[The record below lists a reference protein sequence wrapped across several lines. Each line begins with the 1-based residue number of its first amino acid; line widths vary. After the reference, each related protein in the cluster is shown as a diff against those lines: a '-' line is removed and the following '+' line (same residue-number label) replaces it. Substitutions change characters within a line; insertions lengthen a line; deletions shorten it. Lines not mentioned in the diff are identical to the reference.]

1 VYVVALWC
9 FGGQVDGA
17 WRSSTR
23 FAPVAIQ
30 LHPLCL
36 LYILGDHHSKCYLH
50 ISLSPCPSL
59 SLCHCPPLFLCVS
72 VSFCFSLPQILVGSS
87 LFVSG
92 FFVLDLY
99 VVMFCS
105 FLGFIFGCVCGCAAI
120 CGHRSL
126 CSQLLSCTRIC
137 HHHSWPCWSCTH
149 LLCACLCGS
158 RDGEVTTCKTQG
170 QDQLTNSP
178 PLCHPKRETD
188 DHRSHYCCVY
198 IPLCRQFQAQERHF
212 MSPRHLS
219 AGKPCSCNC
228 HLFSG
233 IGSMAAATT
242 HSGCTSGEKFS
253 SDMFSS
259 ITYLLP

>member
-1 VYVVALWC
+1 MELGDRALGLLLLL
-9 FGGQVDGA
+9 F
-17 WRSSTR
+17 SSTL
-23 FAPVAIQ
+23 FAYYTFWVI
-30 LHPLCL
+30 
-36 LYILGDHHSKCYLH
+36 ITVSVT
-50 ISLSPCPSL
+50 STSL
-59 SLCHCPPLFLCVS
+59 SLSALLCISVTAPFSFS
-72 VSFCFSLPQILVGSS
+72 VSFSFSLPQISVRSS

-105 FLGFIFGCVCGCAAI
+105 FVGLSFDVCVCMCAAI

-137 HHHSWPCWSCTH
+137 NHHSWPCWSCTH

-158 RDGEVTTCKTQG
+158 CDGEVTTCKTQG

-198 IPLCRQFQAQERHF
+198 IT
-212 MSPRHLS
+212 
-219 AGKPCSCNC
+219 
-228 HLFSG
+228 
-233 IGSMAAATT
+233 IV
-242 HSGCTSGEKFS
+242 
-253 SDMFSS
+253 
-259 ITYLLP
+259 